1 VLGGLGQSFTK
12 PKSPDVRRHLSGF
25 SKPALSNTI
34 LHANSLNKDHL
45 ELSLSL
51 SIMARFIYSPLDP
64 AKKEIRLIG
73 LLPGL
78 FHTNIQV
85 EIFHE
90 KLSEPYQPDYEALS
104 YVWGSTEDPE
114 IISIAYRNELG
125 GHARPAR
132 VGGSRATSV
141 SESFSRDTDHPTYE
155 ILSVTQNL
163 STALRYL
170 RRPGTKRVI
179 WIDAIC
185 INQDNIQERS
195 VEVAR
200 MGFIYTKARQVI
212 VWLGSPTENSS
223 LAIETIRSIG
233 RDIRYDPKRH
243 QLGVVDRSETF
254 RIQHDADALVAR
266 VVEWRSIQ
274 DLLYRKWFTRLW
286 IYQEIILS
294 KMAVVVVGFSEVSWN
309 TFLSVLY
316 WTFRQPARI
325 PSLSSI
331 FDSDYNDSYVKP
343 ILRSTA
349 VEIDIIDFV
358 QFSRYASC
366 SDPKDRIYSMLNLI
380 SLDIHRRNL
389 GIIPDY
395 SKTKEQ
401 VYYDFVQRYIM
412 TLKNLRV
419 LNLCDLRKSSPNL
432 PSWIPNLSIFR
443 YKAGIND
450 VDASGRSEHFVHF
463 SAAGK
468 CLHLVGV
475 AGGTIN
481 HVGQSIP
488 DEAALSATIAI
499 CRTWEPSNLDEV
511 YSGGGSMLDAFVKSL
526 VCGEIKEDRLPN
538 AGDVPTLEEGRNA
551 ILSFL
556 RNDRI
561 DSSNDK
567 YGFLMRRMLRG
578 RTLCTA
584 SNGLIGAFLSAA
596 QIGDQICVAL
606 GSKTPLLL
614 RPVPH
619 QKDTYRLVGEC
630 YVAGLMNGE
639 ALLGSLPDLWK
650 FGQVNKNRNRIYMHE
665 GANSTLMDPR
675 LGLLPDGWHIRYS
688 GGTETNREEN
698 LNDFEFENKESGVVT
713 WADPRLTKD
722 ALIERGSDMRE
733 FILV

>member
-1 VLGGLGQSFTK
+1 MSC
-12 PKSPDVRRHLSGF
+12 
-25 SKPALSNTI
+25 
-34 LHANSLNKDHL
+34 
-45 ELSLSL
+45 
-51 SIMARFIYSPLDP
+51 FIYSPLNP
-64 AKKEIRLIG
+64 AQKEIRLIG

-78 FHTNIQV
+78 FDTDIYV

-90 KLSEPYQPDYEALS
+90 KLSEQYQPDYEALS
-104 YVWGSTEDPE
+104 YVWGSTEDLE
-114 IISIAYRNELG
+114 TISIAYRNELG
-125 GHARPAR
+125 GRTRPAR
-132 VGGSRATSV
+132 AGGSGAASV
-141 SESFSRDTDHPTYE
+141 SESFSRDSDHPIYE

-163 STALRYL
+163 SAALRYL

-185 INQDNIQERS
+185 INQDDIQERS
-195 VEVAR
+195 VEVSR
-200 MGFIYTKARQVI
+200 MGFIYTKARRVI
-212 VWLGSPTENSS
+212 VWLGPSTENSD
-223 LAIETIRSIG
+223 LAIETLRSIG
-233 RDIRYDPKRH
+233 RDIRYDPKLH
-243 QLGVVDRSETF
+243 QLAVVNRSPTF
-254 RIQHDADALVAR
+254 IIQHDPDALVAR
-266 VVEWRSIQ
+266 ELEWRSIQ

-294 KMAVVVVGFSEVSWN
+294 KMAVVTVGFRELSWN
-309 TFLSVLY
+309 IFLSVLY
-316 WTFRQPARI
+316 WIFRQPARI
-325 PSLSSI
+325 PSLSLI
-331 FDSDYNDSYVKP
+331 FDSDYNDNYVKP

-349 VEIDIIDFV
+349 AEVDIIDFV

-366 SDPKDRIYSMLNLI
+366 SDPKDRIYGMLNLI
-380 SLDIHRRNL
+380 SLDVHRRNL

-412 TLKNLRV
+412 MLKSLRV
-419 LNLCDLRKSSPNL
+419 LNLCDLQKSSPNL
-432 PSWIPNLSIFR
+432 PSWIPDLSVFR
-443 YKAGIND
+443 CEAGIND
-450 VDASGRSEHFVHF
+450 VGASGRSEHYAHF

-468 CLHLVGV
+468 CLHLMGV

-481 HVGQSIP
+481 YVGQSIP
-488 DEAALSATIAI
+488 DEAALSVTLAI
-499 CRTWEPSNLDEV
+499 SRTWEPSDLGEAYN
-511 YSGGGSMLDAFVKSL
+511 GGGIMLDAFVKSL

-551 ILSFL
+551 VLTFL
-556 RNDRI
+556 RHDRI
-561 DSSNDK
+561 DSSDNK
-567 YGFLMRRMLRG
+567 YLYLMRRMLRG

-584 SNGLIGAFLSAA
+584 SDGLIGAFLSTAR
-596 QIGDQICVAL
+596 IGDQICVAL

-630 YVAGLMNGE
+630 YVAGLMDGE
-639 ALLGSLPDLWK
+639 ALLGSLPGLWK
-650 FGQVNKNRNRIYMHE
+650 FGKVNKNRNRVYMHE

-675 LGLLPDGWHIRYS
+675 LGLLPEGWQIRYS
-688 GGTETNREEN
+688 GGTETNKEGN

-722 ALIERGSDMRE
+722 ALVERGLDMRE

>member
-1 VLGGLGQSFTK
+1 MT
-12 PKSPDVRRHLSGF
+12 
-25 SKPALSNTI
+25 
-34 LHANSLNKDHL
+34 
-45 ELSLSL
+45 
-51 SIMARFIYSPLDP
+51 RFIYSPLNP
-64 AKKEIRLIG
+64 AQKEIRLIG

-78 FHTNIQV
+78 FDTDIQV

-90 KLSEPYQPDYEALS
+90 ILSEQYQPDYEALS

-114 IISIAYRNELG
+114 AISIAYRNELG
-125 GHARPAR
+125 GRARPAR
-132 VGGSRATSV
+132 VGGSGAASV
-141 SESFSRDTDHPTYE
+141 SESLSWDTDHSIYKT
-155 ILSVTQNL
+155 LSVTQNL

-170 RRPGTKRVI
+170 RRTGTKRVI

-185 INQDNIQERS
+185 INQDDIQERTR
-195 VEVAR
+195 EVAR
-200 MGFIYTKARQVI
+200 MGFIYIKARQVI
-212 VWLGSPTENSS
+212 VWLGSSTENSD

-233 RDIRYDPKRH
+233 RDLRYDPKRH
-243 QLGVVDRSETF
+243 QLAVVNRSPTF
-254 RIQHDADALVAR
+254 RIQHDLDALVAR
-266 VVEWRSIQ
+266 ELEWRSIQ

-294 KMAVVVVGFSEVSWN
+294 KMAVVTVGFSELSWN

-366 SDPKDRIYSMLNLI
+366 SDPRDRIYGMLNLI
-380 SLDIHRRNL
+380 SLDVHGRNL
-389 GIIPDY
+389 RIIPDY

-412 TLKNLRV
+412 ILKSLRV

-432 PSWIPNLSIFR
+432 PSWIPDLSTFR
-443 YKAGIND
+443 YTSGIND
-450 VDASGRSEHFVHF
+450 VGASGRSEHCAYF
-463 SAAGK
+463 SAAGR

-475 AGGTIN
+475 NGGTIN

-488 DEAALSATIAI
+488 DEAALSVTLAI
-499 CRTWEPSNLDEV
+499 CRTWEPPTLGEA
-511 YSGGGSMLDAFVKSL
+511 YSGGGTMLDAFVKLL
-526 VCGEIKEDRLPN
+526 VCGEIEEDRLPN
-538 AGDVPTLEEGRNA
+538 AGDIPTLEEGQNA
-551 ILSFL
+551 VVSFL
-556 RNDRI
+556 RSDRI
-561 DSSNDK
+561 DSSHNK
-567 YGFLMRRMLRG
+567 YGYLMRRMLRG

-596 QIGDQICVAL
+596 RIGDQICVAL

-639 ALLGSLPDLWK
+639 ALLGSLPGLWK
-650 FGQVNKNRNRIYMHE
+650 FGQINRNRNRVYIDDN
-665 GANSTLMDPR
+665 ANSTLMDPR
-675 LGLLPDGWHIRYS
+675 LGLLPDGWQIRYS
-688 GGTETNREEN
+688 GGTETNTEGN
-698 LNDFEFENKESGVVT
+698 LNDFEFENKKSGVVT

-722 ALIERGSDMRE
+722 ALVERGLDMRE

>member
-1 VLGGLGQSFTK
+1 
-12 PKSPDVRRHLSGF
+12 
-25 SKPALSNTI
+25 
-34 LHANSLNKDHL
+34 
-45 ELSLSL
+45 
-51 SIMARFIYSPLDP
+51 MARFIYSPLNP
-64 AKKEIRLIG
+64 AQKEIRLIG

-78 FHTNIQV
+78 FDTDIQV

-90 KLSEPYQPDYEALS
+90 KLSEQYQPDYEALS

-114 IISIAYRNELG
+114 TISIAYRNELG
-125 GHARPAR
+125 GPARPAR
-132 VGGSRATSV
+132 VGISGAASV
-141 SESFSRDTDHPTYE
+141 SESFSRDTDHPIYE

-170 RRPGTKRVI
+170 RRPGTKRAI

-185 INQDNIQERS
+185 INQDDIQERS

-200 MGFIYTKARQVI
+200 MGFIYNKARQVI
-212 VWLGSPTENSS
+212 IWLGPSVENSD
-223 LAIETIRSIG
+223 LAIETLRSIG
-233 RDIRYDPKRH
+233 RDIRYDPKLH
-243 QLGVVDRSETF
+243 QLAVVNRSPTF
-254 RIQHDADALVAR
+254 RIQHDPDALVAR
-266 VVEWRSIQ
+266 ELEWRSIQ

-294 KMAVVVVGFSEVSWN
+294 KMAVVTVGFSELSWN

-325 PSLSSI
+325 PSLSPT
-331 FDSDYNDSYVKP
+331 FDSDYNDNYVKP

-366 SDPKDRIYSMLNLI
+366 SDPKDRIYGMLNLI
-380 SLDIHRRNL
+380 SLDVHRHNL

-412 TLKNLRV
+412 ILKSLRV
-419 LNLCDLRKSSPNL
+419 LNLCNLQKSSPNL
-432 PSWIPNLSIFR
+432 PSWIPDLSVSR
-443 YKAGIND
+443 YEAGIND
-450 VDASGRSEHFVHF
+450 VGASGRSEHYAYF

-488 DEAALSATIAI
+488 DEAALSVTLAI
-499 CRTWEPSNLDEV
+499 CRTWEPSNLGEA
-511 YSGGGSMLDAFVKSL
+511 YNGGGSMLDAFVKSL

-551 ILSFL
+551 VLSFL

-561 DSSNDK
+561 DSSDNK
-567 YGFLMRRMLRG
+567 YGYLMRRMLRG

-596 QIGDQICVAL
+596 RIGDQICVAL

-619 QKDTYRLVGEC
+619 QKDSYRLVGEC
-630 YVAGLMNGE
+630 YVAGLMDGE
-639 ALLGSLPDLWK
+639 ALLGSLPGLWK
-650 FGQVNKNRNRIYMHE
+650 FGKVNKNRNRVYMHE

-675 LGLLPDGWHIRYS
+675 LGLLPEGWQIRYS
-688 GGTETNREEN
+688 GGTETDKEGN
-698 LNDFEFENKESGVVT
+698 LNDFEFENKESGLVT

-722 ALIERGSDMRE
+722 ALVERGLDMKE
-733 FILV
+733 LILV